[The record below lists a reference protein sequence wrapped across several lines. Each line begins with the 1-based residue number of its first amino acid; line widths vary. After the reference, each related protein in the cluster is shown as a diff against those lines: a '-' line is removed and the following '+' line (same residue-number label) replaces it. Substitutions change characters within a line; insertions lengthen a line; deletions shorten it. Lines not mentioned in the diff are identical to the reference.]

1 MARLLLVRHGNT
13 TLNSAERFWGRT
25 DVALSEEGTWQAERL
40 RDRLADDTI
49 DAIYASPLSRT
60 MTTAEII
67 ASRHQREI
75 IPCPELREIDF
86 GEIEG
91 LAYAEINERYPDFA
105 RLLADWRARPRFPG
119 GESHDELNQRV
130 LQFLPRLEQHQP
142 GETILIVAHSGTLRL
157 LICNL
162 MEMAMHY
169 WRQLRMGL
177 ASLSIL
183 DTYPQG
189 GILNLLNDISHLEK
203 RR

>member
-1 MARLLLVRHGNT
+1 MTRLLLVRHGNT
-13 TLNSAERFWGRT
+13 TLNSAERFWGQT
-25 DVALSEEGTWQAERL
+25 DVALSEEGTWQAEQL
-40 RDRLADDTI
+40 RDRLAGDTI
-49 DAIYASPLSRT
+49 DTIYASPLSRAL
-60 MTTAEII
+60 TTAEII
-67 ASRHQREI
+67 ALPHQREI

-105 RLLADWRARPRFPG
+105 RQLADWHARPRFPG

-130 LQFLPRLEQHQP
+130 LQFLPRLEQHHT
-142 GETILIVAHSGTLRL
+142 GETVLIVAHSGPLRL
-157 LICNL
+157 MICNI
-162 MEMAMHY
+162 MQMAMHY

-177 ASLSIL
+177 ASLSVL

-189 GILNLLNDISHLEK
+189 AILNRLNDISHLEK